1 MGSRSGAILIW
12 IIVPHEKVTD
22 SLAKLC
28 TSKLIWPNYSPDPT
42 QLSRL
47 IASSKQSWRGKLRRP
62 NGVKKPAG
70 RQRRPAGFYFKMGWG
85 TTHARS
91 GGTQATQSSST
102 SRCIGTRQHQAI
114 RRRLVELQCSK
125 TVNRVGKV
133 RTERTSA
140 INRQKICG
148 WQRKRQGLCNRYL
161 KTSGEAKLRVVLPS
175 IGHETDASESQDHHR
190 PGGGLGDGC
199 LYASNKQLRDLDVAS
214 CLIKA
219 DRTHN
224 DGK

>member
-1 MGSRSGAILIW
+1 MIW

-22 SLAKLC
+22 SFAKLC
-28 TSKLIWPNYSPDPT
+28 RYLEVDLANIFAGPDTVAVDRFIEAILARKVAAPKRR
-42 QLSRL
+42 QEAGWSSRP
-47 IASSKQSWRGKLRRP
+47 ASGILFQD
-62 NGVKKPAG
+62 GVGDDTCA
-70 RQRRPAGFYFKMGWG
+70 QRR
-85 TTHARS
+85 HAS
-91 GGTQATQSSST
+91 YSSSST
-102 SRCIGTRQHQAI
+102 SRCIGTRQHRAI

-219 DRTHN
+219 NRTHN